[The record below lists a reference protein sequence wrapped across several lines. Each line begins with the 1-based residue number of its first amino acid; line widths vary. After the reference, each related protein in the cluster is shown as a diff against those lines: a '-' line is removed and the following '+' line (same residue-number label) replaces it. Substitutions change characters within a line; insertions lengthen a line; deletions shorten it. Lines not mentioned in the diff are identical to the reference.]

1 MPDLQPG
8 REEQLCRL
16 RRWLAFSKRLDRL
29 IEASE
34 TRPAFRPAPVL
45 ASAPLPAS
53 ARRPASVRATLAVRL
68 ARLARAVHAEAA
80 ATAVRE
86 SKPR

>member
-1 MPDLQPG
+1 MLDQCDR
-8 REEQLCRL
+8 REEVRRL
-16 RRWLAFSKRLDRL
+16 RRWLAFSERLDRL

-45 ASAPLPAS
+45 APAPARH

-80 ATAVRE
+80 ATAVLGSE
-86 SKPR
+86 PR

>member
-1 MPDLQPG
+1 MPDVPC
-8 REEQLCRL
+8 REEELRRL
-16 RRWLAFSKRLDRL
+16 RRWLAFSERLDQL

-34 TRPAFRPAPVL
+34 TRPAFRPAP
-45 ASAPLPAS
+45 LPAPAPARH

-68 ARLARAVHAEAA
+68 AHAVHAEAA
-80 ATAVRE
+80 ATATAVLE